1 MKLQRNI
8 SHRKDQDETPE
19 QLSELEIAKKRI
31 QTNNT
36 KDDPRYQ
43 KKKKKTETRV
53 KKMQKLF
60 NKDLEELKKK
70 QTEINNTI
78 IEMKNTLE
86 GINSRKTEAEE

>member
-43 KKKKKTETRV
+43 KKKKKNRD
-53 KKMQKLF
+53 K
-60 NKDLEELKKK
+60 
-70 QTEINNTI
+70 
-78 IEMKNTLE
+78 
-86 GINSRKTEAEE
+86 G

>member
-1 MKLQRNI
+1 
-8 SHRKDQDETPE
+8 
-19 QLSELEIAKKRI
+19 
-31 QTNNT
+31 
-36 KDDPRYQ
+36 
-43 KKKKKTETRV
+43 
-53 KKMQKLF
+53 MQKLF

>member
-43 KKKKKTETRV
+43 KKKKKQR
-53 KKMQKLF
+53 QGLRRC
-60 NKDLEELKKK
+60 
-70 QTEINNTI
+70 
-78 IEMKNTLE
+78 KNYLT
-86 GINSRKTEAEE
+86 KT